1 MNTGYTPVQGRGF
14 VRPEKQNLQNFAEI
28 IPVIS
33 GLIGGSETNI
43 VNARALQM
51 LDEKGVNL
59 TYPPDGNQNMSII
72 SEPGFYKLIKTKSA
86 PLPERP
92 CEQLTCCEKIGS
104 VQGNYINCVKKRHY
118 CRITGKEKATSHGG
132 PATQISRYPQRMS
145 IANNAT
151 FAAGGQ
157 CNQSGSVRCHT
168 CNERFS
174 LYSLRNCSR
183 AKAHGANLSDSCSIF
198 LRRLFRAGDNVLVNS
213 LSVIVLS
220 CIAMRRNTLHH
231 GAGDGYSCSLALRRW
246 RYSTSRFNAA
256 VTNCP
261 VLSPGIFTAST
272 LFITSCGTL
281 AATVCDFA
289 FTAFVAMLCTP
300 HKKQMQYAGKKISVQ
315 HLTCLTPGFKLV
327 FNTLLMQGAETTKP
341 RTVGAVTGLL
351 TTNDNESIEVAMRNH
366 TTHPQGRDSHNLNKA
381 GMKNLL
387 IATASQGYDLPA
399 PAKSGAGI
407 GVLVFNEA
415 HNTRPACFFVP
426 DSHTLSMVGCMGA
439 EQSAPGSS
447 LTGYANPVQSTA
459 SEIGVSCG
467 GFIKPNEEA
476 ANMATTPTLVHSQ
489 TAFIW
494 RFIIFGA
501 SESQIIHVTAWTERE
516 ARNHCPSGC
525 VAVFAARIRQGVR
538 HVQ

>member
-1 MNTGYTPVQGRGF
+1 M
-14 VRPEKQNLQNFAEI
+14 
-28 IPVIS
+28 
-33 GLIGGSETNI
+33 
-43 VNARALQM
+43 
-51 LDEKGVNL
+51 
-59 TYPPDGNQNMSII
+59 
-72 SEPGFYKLIKTKSA
+72 
-86 PLPERP
+86 
-92 CEQLTCCEKIGS
+92 
-104 VQGNYINCVKKRHY
+104 
-118 CRITGKEKATSHGG
+118 
-132 PATQISRYPQRMS
+132 
-145 IANNAT
+145 
-151 FAAGGQ
+151 
-157 CNQSGSVRCHT
+157 
-168 CNERFS
+168 
-174 LYSLRNCSR
+174 
-183 AKAHGANLSDSCSIF
+183 
-198 LRRLFRAGDNVLVNS
+198 
-213 LSVIVLS
+213 
-220 CIAMRRNTLHH
+220 
-231 GAGDGYSCSLALRRW
+231 
-246 RYSTSRFNAA
+246 A
-256 VTNCP
+256 VTMNP
-261 VLSPGIFTAST
+261 ALLSPSSFTDSMPS
-272 LFITSCGTL
+272 ITSCGIR
-281 AATVCDFA
+281 AVSDCDFA
-289 FTAFVAMLCTP
+289 FFEPVAICNPLNESVRQYT
-300 HKKQMQYAGKKISVQ
+300 HKKSYIKA
-315 HLTCLTPGFKLV
+315 LTCKPPINKVTY
-327 FNTLLMQGAETTKP
+327 TLLMQGAETTKP

-351 TTNDNESIEVAMRNH
+351 TTNDSESIEVAMLNH

>member
-1 MNTGYTPVQGRGF
+1 MN
-14 VRPEKQNLQNFAEI
+14 I
-28 IPVIS
+28 
-33 GLIGGSETNI
+33 
-43 VNARALQM
+43 
-51 LDEKGVNL
+51 
-59 TYPPDGNQNMSII
+59 
-72 SEPGFYKLIKTKSA
+72 TKSA

-92 CEQLTCCEKIGS
+92 CEQLTYCAKNES
-104 VQGNYINCVKKRHY
+104 VQGNYINRVTKRHN
-118 CRITGKEKATSHGG
+118 CRITGKEKATRYGG
-132 PATQISRYPQRMS
+132 PSTQAKRYPQRMS

-157 CNQSGSVRCHT
+157 CDQC
-168 CNERFS
+168 
-174 LYSLRNCSR
+174 
-183 AKAHGANLSDSCSIF
+183 
-198 LRRLFRAGDNVLVNS
+198 AGLLV
-213 LSVIVLS
+213 
-220 CIAMRRNTLHH
+220 
-231 GAGDGYSCSLALRRW
+231 GYSCSLALRRW
-246 RYSTSRFNAA
+246 RRLISPCIDAMM
-256 VTNCP
+256 NCD
-261 VLSPGIFTAST
+261 VLSPDSFTDSMAFT
-272 LFITSCGTL
+272 ISCGTR
-281 AATVCDFA
+281 AFRACDFA
-289 FTAFVAMLCTP
+289 FVVPVAISIPLLDWWGTVYTEKAQIKPLTWTTP
-300 HKKQMQYAGKKISVQ
+300 KTYSGPHLEVIKVHKCKAPQVSLPLA
-315 HLTCLTPGFKLV
+315 
-327 FNTLLMQGAETTKP
+327 
-341 RTVGAVTGLL
+341 GLL
-351 TTNDNESIEVAMRNH
+351 TTNDSKIIEVAMRNY
-366 TTHPQGRDSHNLNKA
+366 TTHPQGRDSHNLNKYIWRFIA
-381 GMKNLL
+381 LSTAQPRVIHIEATSEQEAHKKNQL
-387 IATASQGYDLPA
+387 IAIASQDYDLSA

-476 ANMATTPTLVHSQ
+476 ANMATIPTLVHSQ

-516 ARNHCPSGC
+516 ARNRCPSGC

>member
-1 MNTGYTPVQGRGF
+1 MTH
-14 VRPEKQNLQNFAEI
+14 
-28 IPVIS
+28 
-33 GLIGGSETNI
+33 
-43 VNARALQM
+43 
-51 LDEKGVNL
+51 
-59 TYPPDGNQNMSII
+59 
-72 SEPGFYKLIKTKSA
+72 KTKA
-86 PLPERP
+86 
-92 CEQLTCCEKIGS
+92 
-104 VQGNYINCVKKRHY
+104 
-118 CRITGKEKATSHGG
+118 TGGGRQWENTKHKHGDD
-132 PATQISRYPQRMS
+132 SRYQ
-145 IANNAT
+145 
-151 FAAGGQ
+151 AGGQ

-168 CNERFS
+168 CNGRVS

-300 HKKQMQYAGKKISVQ
+300 YKKQMQYAGKKISVQ
-315 HLTCLTPGFKLV
+315 HLTCLTPGLKLV

-341 RTVGAVTGLL
+341 GSALTLTGLL
-351 TTNDNESIEVAMRNH
+351 TTNDRKRIEVAMRNH

-381 GMKNLL
+381 GVKNQL
-387 IATASQGYDLPA
+387 IATSKNGYDSRA
-399 PAKSGAGI
+399 PHKTGAGI
-407 GVLVFNEA
+407 LTPLEIKA
-415 HNTRPACFFVP
+415 IHDAPASFFV
-426 DSHTLSMVGCMGA
+426 STHTHTLSMVGCMGPTSVGLVPFIA
-439 EQSAPGSS
+439 SCE
-447 LTGYANPVQSTA
+447 NPVQSTA
-459 SEIGVSCG
+459 SELLTSCG
-467 GFIKPNEEA
+467 GYIPTIKEA
-476 ANMATTPTLVHSQ
+476 ANMATIPTLVHSQ
-489 TAFIW
+489 TAFLW
-494 RFIIFGA
+494 RFIAFGA
-501 SESQIIHVTAWTERE
+501 SEHQIIHVTAWTERE
-516 ARNHCPSGC
+516 ARSRCPSGC
-525 VAVFAARIRQGVR
+525 VAVFAARIRQEVC